1 MRNFRQR
8 IKLQQFRNHQAR
20 PHLLLLVRVEI
31 HHRQGHREQQLT
43 SVERVRVR
51 ERESSTRMSCCVG
64 VMLPTRLLGSMLPI
78 ASMLLTA
85 WQHENV
91 EQKQKL

>member
-31 HHRQGHREQQLT
+31 HHRLGHGEQQLT
-43 SVERVRVR
+43 WVERVR
-51 ERESSTRMSCCVG
+51 EREREQCT
-64 VMLPTRLLGSMLPI
+64 
-78 ASMLLTA
+78 
-85 WQHENV
+85 NV
-91 EQKQKL
+91 ELCGRHVANTICLAVCCQ

>member
-20 PHLLLLVRVEI
+20 PHLLLLLLVRVEI

-51 ERESSTRMSCCVG
+51 EREQYTNVVLCGRHVAH
-64 VMLPTRLLGSMLPI
+64 TI
-78 ASMLLTA
+78 A
-85 WQHENV
+85 WQHVANSFNV
-91 EQKQKL
+91 AHCLAT